1 MSETTPDVRKEK
13 DRNDSAWAQGE
24 RCHGPGLGQ
33 GARNKDN
40 LTHLSFNQKT
50 IYAEDIAHALRG
62 VPEKDF
68 DAIVTFVSGI
78 SSPVEITGIWA
89 IFKNLSNVVESD
101 RKEVLR
107 IAKKSLNLSL

>member
-1 MSETTPDVRKEK
+1 M
-13 DRNDSAWAQGE
+13 Q
-24 RCHGPGLGQ
+24 GPGLECGTR
-33 GARNKDN
+33 GKESLMN
-40 LTHLSFNQKT
+40 LSFNQKT
-50 IYAEDIAHALRG
+50 SYAEDIAHALRG

-68 DAIVTFVSGI
+68 DAIATFISRI

-89 IFKNLSNVVESD
+89 IFKNLKNAVESD